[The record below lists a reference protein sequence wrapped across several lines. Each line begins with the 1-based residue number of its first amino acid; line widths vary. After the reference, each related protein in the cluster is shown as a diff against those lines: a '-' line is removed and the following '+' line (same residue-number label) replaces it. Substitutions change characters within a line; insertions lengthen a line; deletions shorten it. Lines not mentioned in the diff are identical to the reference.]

1 MLGAIQRAGRW
12 CFMRVEALFN
22 LAFGE
27 RLNPLYYLGAISTWM
42 FWIVVASG
50 LYLYVFFDTGINEA
64 YASVERLTNG
74 QRYLGG
80 ILRSLHRYASDG
92 MVITMLLHLTRHF
105 VFDRYRGFR
114 WFSWVSGVMLLWM
127 VYAAGING
135 YMLPWDRL
143 AQFVIIATAE
153 WLDWLPM
160 FRGTLVRNF
169 IVAENFSDR
178 LFSLLSFIHIGVPL
192 AVLALLWIHVQRVPQ
207 ARTTPPRPILLMLT
221 AALVALALVRPA
233 VSQAPADLSKAVTEI
248 AFDWFYL
255 PVFAFLYRS
264 SPAELWLLLGG
275 ATLLFAA
282 LPWMPPRRTSGAAG
296 SALGFH
302 ALVHPDNRFIV
313 VREGETVL
321 DSALR
326 EGIAMP
332 FDCRNGGCGECK
344 ARVLYGE
351 VDRGAYQESA
361 LSADERGQGGALM
374 CCMTPRSDLEIEYQ
388 PKQALRAVPPRVH
401 VARVVKLERLAPDV
415 MRVLLAVAGEPLRFY
430 PGQYINVLLDSGE
443 KRAFSFATAPHAAG
457 PIELQIR
464 RIAGGKYTSHVF
476 ERMKAGDGVRF
487 EGPLGTFFLREDSA
501 KPMIFVAGATGF
513 APVKSMLEHAFHRGI
528 RRRIYLY
535 WGTRRPA
542 DMYLKELAEQWPREH
557 ANFTFVPVI
566 SEPRP
571 EDGWS
576 GRTGMVHEAILQ
588 DFPDLSGHQV
598 YACGSVAMVE
608 AATPAFRGHGM
619 SQEDCFSDAF
629 RLAPHVLGESA
640 EMTKLGGGAT

>member
-1 MLGAIQRAGRW
+1 
-12 CFMRVEALFN
+12 MRVEALFN

-42 FWIVVASG
+42 LWIVVASG

-92 MVITMLLHLTRHF
+92 MVLTMLLHLTRHF

-143 AQFVIIATAE
+143 AQFVTIATAE

-169 IVAENFSDR
+169 IFAENFSDR

-207 ARTTPPRPILLMLT
+207 AKTTPPRPILVMLT
-221 AALVALALVRPA
+221 AALVVLALARPA
-233 VSQAPADLSKAVTEI
+233 VSQAPADLSRAVTEI

-255 PVFAFLYRS
+255 PTFALLYRT
-264 SPAELWLLLGG
+264 SPGELWALLGG
-275 ATLLFAA
+275 ATLLVAA
-282 LPWMPPRRTSGAAG
+282 LPWLPPKRAAG
-296 SALGFH
+296 EGFH
-302 ALVHPDNRFIV
+302 VLVHPDNRFIV

-326 EGIAMP
+326 EGIEMP

-344 ARVLYGE
+344 GRILHGE
-351 VDRGAYQESA
+351 VDRGSYQEGA
-361 LSADERGQGGALM
+361 LGADERAQGGALL
-374 CCMTPRSDLEIEYQ
+374 CCAMPRSDLEIEYA
-388 PKQALRAVPPRVH
+388 PKAALRAVPPRVH

-415 MRVLLAVAGEPLRFY
+415 MRVLLAVTGEPLRFY
-430 PGQYINVLLDSGE
+430 PGQYINILLDSGE

-464 RIAGGKYTSHVF
+464 RVAGGRYTSHVF
-476 ERMKAGDGVRF
+476 EHMKPGEEVRF

-535 WGTRRPA
+535 WGTRRRA
-542 DMYLKELAEQWPREH
+542 DMYLRELAEQWAREH
-557 ANFTFVPVI
+557 DNFTFVPVI
-566 SEPRP
+566 SEPHP
-571 EDGWS
+571 GDGWR
-576 GRTGMVHEAILQ
+576 GRTGLVHEAILQ

-598 YACGSVAMVE
+598 YACGSAAMVE
-608 AATPAFRGHGM
+608 AATPAFLGQGM
-619 SQEDCFSDAF
+619 SQDDCFSDAF
-629 RLAPHVLGESA
+629 RLAPHIQGGSSELA
-640 EMTKLGGGAT
+640 KLGGGAR